1 MYANRIR
8 NWQPARRA
16 AKKPTMSKPTTPKLP
31 SGFVVA
37 PQFLLGQPAA
47 WQVQLYQAAYEQARA
62 KAETPRHYRRFAS
75 PN

>member
-8 NWQPARRA
+8 NWQPVRRP
-16 AKKPTMSKPTTPKLP
+16 AKPRPMPKPVAKLP
-31 SGFVVA
+31 AGFVVA

-47 WQVQLYQAAYEQARA
+47 WQVQLYQAAYQQARA
-62 KAETPRHYRRFAS
+62 AAEVPQHYRRLFS

>member
-16 AKKPTMSKPTTPKLP
+16 AKPRPMSNSTPKP
-31 SGFVVA
+31 PTGFVVA

-47 WQVQLYQAAYEQARA
+47 WQVQLYQAAYERARA
-62 KAETPRHYRRFAS
+62 AAEVPRHYRRFAS